1 MKVVFVQDV
10 PNVAEVGDIKE
21 VKKGHARNYLLP
33 KGLAVLA
40 TENELRR
47 IESRKRAA
55 AILREEQKAE
65 AMGVAGSIDGIILT
79 FAKRVTSKGNIY
91 GSVSA
96 TAIQQELKH
105 LGHTI
110 EKSMIKLEDPIRQL
124 GEHEV
129 EVELNKDAIGKIKI
143 IIEPAEG
150 EKDEE
155 KGAEKAEES
164 TEETPVEDQP
174 AQALED
180 NIEESS
186 VPDEE
191 EPVETVGK
199 EPEASVEEAEE
210 IITEEQP
217 DEPADE
223 DK

>member
-55 AILREEQKAE
+55 AKLREEQKAQ
-65 AMGVAGSIDGIILT
+65 AMGLAGSIDGVVLT

-110 EKSMIKLEDPIRQL
+110 EKSMIKLDDPIRQL

-129 EVELNKDAIGKIKI
+129 EVELNREAVGRIKI
-143 IIEPAEG
+143 VIVPAEG
-150 EKDEE
+150 TTSGDQS
-155 KGAEKAEES
+155 AEETAETS
-164 TEETPVEDQP
+164 QDTVEEPQAVVEDEPSADSEQ
-174 AQALED
+174 
-180 NIEESS
+180 ESS
-186 VPDEE
+186 QEME
-191 EPVETVGK
+191 EPQ
-199 EPEASVEEAEE
+199 PED
-210 IITEEQP
+210 T
-217 DEPADE
+217 ADE